1 MNRAKKNVVI
11 VGFTDSE
18 RNSISIPLLD
28 EPYCY
33 TQEVHYLKSLSNIN
47 KYQGYLLIIDNSDN
61 KRLVDIDK
69 KYRKSLNKYELI
81 WLYNSNYNKYY
92 KDKWSRIEKID
103 RYLFNDLGYCLG
115 EEWNSYKE
123 LKEKD
128 DETITFNKY
137 KQNNM
142 NILCNYLKKYK
153 TRKTKDISKDL
164 KLNER
169 SIQRYMYDLNRIY
182 HNIGY
187 DYSNNEWYII
197 GS

>member
-18 RNSISIPLLD
+18 RNSISTPLLD

-33 TQEVHYLKSLSNIN
+33 TQVVHYVKSLSDIT

-69 KYRKSLNKYELI
+69 KYRKTLNKYELI
-81 WLYNSNYNKYY
+81 WLYNSNYNRHY

-103 RYLFNDLGYCLG
+103 RYLFNDLGYSLG
-115 EEWNSYKE
+115 EEWNSYKV
-123 LKEKD
+123 LKEKN

-142 NILCNYLKKYK
+142 NILCNYLKRYK

-169 SIQRYMYDLNRIY
+169 SIQRYMHDLNKIY

-187 DYSNNEWYII
+187 DYTNNEWYIV

>member
-33 TQEVHYLKSLSNIN
+33 TQEVHYVKSLSDIT

-103 RYLFNDLGYCLG
+103 RYLFNDLGYGLG
-115 EEWNSYKE
+115 EEWNSYKL

-128 DETITFNKY
+128 DEIITFNKY
-137 KQNNM
+137 KQKNM
-142 NILCNYLKKYK
+142 NILFNYLKRYK

-164 KLNER
+164 KINER
-169 SIQRYMYDLNRIY
+169 SIQRYMHDLNRIY

-187 DYSNNEWYII
+187 DYTNNEWYIV